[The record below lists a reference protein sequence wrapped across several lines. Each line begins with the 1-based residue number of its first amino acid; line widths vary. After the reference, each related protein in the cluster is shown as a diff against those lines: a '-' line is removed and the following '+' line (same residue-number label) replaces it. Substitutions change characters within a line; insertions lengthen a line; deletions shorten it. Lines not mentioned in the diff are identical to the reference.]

1 MQKFN
6 LYLFAIPILSMI
18 VIGLYQFFDEMF
30 KKEFRLERRTGRP
43 AGEVTTRVPQR
54 RYSDSVPPGTPS
66 KPETAASATTNEVSV
81 PQVNGV

>member
-1 MQKFN
+1 VQKIY

-30 KKEFRLERRTGRP
+30 KKEFRLERRSRTPTGELP
-43 AGEVTTRVPQR
+43 TRVPKR
-54 RYSDSVPPGTPS
+54 RYTDSVQPGAPG
-66 KPETAASATTNEVSV
+66 KPEAGTSATANEASV

>member
-1 MQKFN
+1 VQKIY

-30 KKEFRLERRTGRP
+30 KKEFHLERRTGRP
-43 AGEVTTRVPQR
+43 AGDLATRVPNR
-54 RYSDSVPPGTPS
+54 RFSDSVPPGTLS
-66 KPETAASATTNEVSV
+66 KPETTASATTSEASI